1 MEEGREKGHGVA
13 RWFRSRGTI
22 TWMNLAAGITLGFLI
37 GLYVGDTSQWWLLI
51 VAALFALYVS
61 HQSES
66 LARQQPMGCG
76 RRSHHRSERRQ
87 FEELGE
93 SLSA

>member
-51 VAALFALYVS
+51 VAALFALSCLTNLRVLLDNS
-61 HQSES
+61 RWDADGV
-66 LARQQPMGCG
+66 LITD
-76 RRSHHRSERRQ
+76 RSGAS
-87 FEELGE
+87 
-93 SLSA
+93 SKS

>member
-51 VAALFALYVS
+51 VAALFALSCLTNLRVLLDNS
-61 HQSES
+61 RWDADGV
-66 LARQQPMGCG
+66 LITD
-76 RRSHHRSERRQ
+76 RSGTS
-87 FEELGE
+87 
-93 SLSA
+93 SKS

>member
-51 VAALFALYVS
+51 VAALFALSCLTNLRVLLDNS
-61 HQSES
+61 RWDADGV
-66 LARQQPMGCG
+66 LITD
-76 RRSHHRSERRQ
+76 RSGDS
-87 FEELGE
+87 
-93 SLSA
+93 SKS